1 MGTPPILSGR
11 KLWMRRFDMND
22 VSYEKSSG
30 NVFADLGFSPA
41 ATADLSVKWTCFGKV
56 ESSLL

>member
-1 MGTPPILSGR
+1 
-11 KLWMRRFDMND
+11 MND